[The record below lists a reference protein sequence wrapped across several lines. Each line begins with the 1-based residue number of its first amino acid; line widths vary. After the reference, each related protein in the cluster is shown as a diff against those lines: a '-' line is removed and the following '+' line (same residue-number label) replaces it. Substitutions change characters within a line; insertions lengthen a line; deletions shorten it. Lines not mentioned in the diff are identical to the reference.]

1 MTMRSTL
8 HSILLAAGATLV
20 ASFALP
26 VVEAAAAAPRKTITC
41 PYLQDRR
48 LTFDIPAKFGGLP
61 KEIDSEDPVTATLFS
76 FRDRNLLFVAMDES
90 DPRRPRYVV
99 SAQLEKKTG
108 AYVGQIVVD
117 MGGNQLMLHN
127 GPVRCTVG
135 S

>member
-1 MTMRSTL
+1 MTMRSAF
-8 HSILLAAGATLV
+8 HSILLAAGATLA
-20 ASFALP
+20 ASVALP
-26 VVEAAAAAPRKTITC
+26 VAEPAAAAPRKTITC
-41 PYLQDRR
+41 PYLEDRH

-61 KEIDSEDPVTATLFS
+61 KDIDSDDPVTATLFS

-90 DPRRPRYVV
+90 NPKRPRYVV
-99 SAQLEKKTG
+99 SAQLDRKTG

-117 MGGNQLMLHN
+117 MGGNELQLHN